1 LILHRMFFGSTTAF
15 LKSVTTTLEPIANR
29 EQLIMDHLPQ
39 VRLIARRIYDRLP
52 GNVSLEDL
60 VSSGTVGLISAIDRY
75 DPSTG
80 VKLKTYAEYKIRG
93 AILDS
98 LRDMDWAPRR
108 QRRRARQLQQ
118 ATAVAEQRVHRT
130 PTEAEIALELGISPE
145 ECREWIADVHSL
157 RVGSIETPSYDD
169 EGREMVRQVAS
180 REDEL
185 PSRHVERDGL
195 KKLVAQALERM
206 PVTERTVLSLY
217 YNENLTLR
225 EISRVLQLHESR
237 ISQVKIQALARLRV
251 VFERQWPQRGTNVR
265 FTDVLTR
272 QHAEAGEA

>member
-1 LILHRMFFGSTTAF
+1 VTGCISEGVTTAATSETQANRDQLIL
-15 LKSVTTTLEPIANR
+15 E
-29 EQLIMDHLPQ
+29 HLPQ
-39 VRLIARRIYDRLP
+39 VRLIARRMYDRLP

-60 VSSGTVGLISAIDRY
+60 VSSGVVGLISAIDRY
-75 DPSTG
+75 DSSVG
-80 VKLKTYAEYKIRG
+80 VKLRTYAEYKIRG

-118 ATAVAEQRVHRT
+118 AVASAEQRVQRT
-130 PTEAEIALELGISPE
+130 PSEAEIATELGITEE
-145 ECREWIADVHSL
+145 ECREWIADVHAL
-157 RVGSIETPSYDD
+157 KLGSIESSSFDD
-169 EGREMVRQVAS
+169 NGKELVRQLPAH
-180 REDEL
+180 DEQL
-185 PSRHVERDGL
+185 PSRDLEQAELRKVL
-195 KKLVAQALERM
+195 AQALQRM

-251 VFERQWPQRGTNVR
+251 LFEKQWPQRGGNVQFR
-265 FTDVLTR
+265 DALR
-272 QHAEAGEA
+272 AGAAAGS